1 VHDLQ
6 NLRPIGENMDKIA
19 DSPSRNH
26 QVVSRVAV
34 IGCVCI
40 VALFAFWSSGHSN
53 AQPQTKEPS
62 TSNASFAADGELH
75 LPSSFRRWEHVGS
88 RVKTSGK
95 SVLDGAV
102 ILRPQVMDTYVE
114 PSAFVQYKK
123 TGVWPDGTQIVKE
136 ISIIKIG
143 DDCDKV
149 TFACST
155 PAGAGIFEDSFVGIG
170 MMVKDSKRFPNAP
183 GNWAYFRFL
192 ANGSAYATSSA
203 ILAANQCQSCHVKFA
218 SKEDYVF
225 TDTHIGLT
233 SNNVH

>member
-1 VHDLQ
+1 M
-6 NLRPIGENMDKIA
+6 EKMS
-19 DSPSRNH
+19 DSLSRNR
-26 QVVSRVAV
+26 QVISRVAA
-34 IGCVCI
+34 IACVCI
-40 VALFAFWSSGHSN
+40 LALFAFWSVGHLN
-53 AQPQTKEPS
+53 AQPQTKAPS
-62 TSNASFAADGELH
+62 TANASFEANGDLH
-75 LPSSFRRWEHVGS
+75 LPLSFRRWEHVGS

-102 ILRPQVMDTYVE
+102 ILRPQVMDTYIE
-114 PSAFVQYKK
+114 PSAFIRYKK

-143 DDCDKV
+143 NDCDKV
-149 TFACST
+149 TFACNT

-170 MMVKDSKRFPNAP
+170 MMVKDSKRFPKAP

-192 ANGSAYATSSA
+192 ANGAAYATSSA
-203 ILAANQCQSCHVKFA
+203 VLPENQCQSCHVKFA

-233 SNNVH
+233 SSNVH

>member
-1 VHDLQ
+1 
-6 NLRPIGENMDKIA
+6 MDKMTTSQSHSQQSSVRAAAIA
-19 DSPSRNH
+19 S
-26 QVVSRVAV
+26 
-34 IGCVCI
+34 VCI
-40 VALFAFWSSGHSN
+40 MAVLAFWSAGHSS
-53 AQPQTKEPS
+53 ALPPASALS
-62 TSNASFAADGELH
+62 TVRASFAADGDLH
-75 LPSSFRRWEHVGS
+75 LPGGFRRWEHVGS

-102 ILRPQVMDTYVE
+102 ILRPQVMDTYIE

-136 ISIIKIG
+136 ISIIKVG

-155 PAGAGIFEDSFVGIG
+155 PAGAGIFQDSFIGVG
-170 MMVKDSKRFPNAP
+170 MMVKDSKRFPDAP

-192 ANGSAYATSSA
+192 AHGPTYATTSA
-203 ILAANQCQSCHVKFA
+203 VLPENQCQSCHVKFA

-225 TDTHIGLT
+225 TDAHIGLT
-233 SNNVH
+233 SGNVH

>member
-1 VHDLQ
+1 
-6 NLRPIGENMDKIA
+6 MDKKTTSQSREQQSSVRAMAIA
-19 DSPSRNH
+19 SISL
-26 QVVSRVAV
+26 
-34 IGCVCI
+34 I
-40 VALFAFWSSGHSN
+40 ALLAFWNAGHSS
-53 AQPQTKEPS
+53 ALPPAPAPS
-62 TSNASFAADGELH
+62 TAKASFAADGNLH
-75 LPSSFRRWEHVGS
+75 LPGGFRRWEHVGS

-102 ILRPQVMDTYVE
+102 ILRPQVMDTYIE
-114 PSAFVQYKK
+114 PSAFVRYKK

-136 ISIIKIG
+136 ISIIKVG

-155 PAGAGIFEDSFVGIG
+155 PAGAGIFQDSFIGIG
-170 MMVKDSKRFPNAP
+170 MMVKDRKRFPDAP

-192 ANGSAYATSSA
+192 ANGPAYATTSVV
-203 ILAANQCQSCHVKFA
+203 LPENQCQSCHVKFA

-233 SNNVH
+233 SANVH

>member
-1 VHDLQ
+1 
-6 NLRPIGENMDKIA
+6 MDQMKTSQPHSQQSSVRATAIA
-19 DSPSRNH
+19 S
-26 QVVSRVAV
+26 
-34 IGCVCI
+34 VCI
-40 VALFAFWSSGHSN
+40 IAVLAFWSAGHSS
-53 AQPQTKEPS
+53 ALPPASALS
-62 TSNASFAADGELH
+62 TVRASFAADGNLH
-75 LPSSFRRWEHVGS
+75 LPGGFRRWEHVGS

-102 ILRPQVMDTYVE
+102 ILRPQVMDTYIE

-136 ISIIKIG
+136 ISIIKVG

-155 PAGAGIFEDSFVGIG
+155 PAGAGIFQDSFIGIG
-170 MMVKDSKRFPNAP
+170 MMVKDSKRFTTAP

-192 ANGSAYATSSA
+192 ANGPAYATTSA
-203 ILAANQCQSCHVKFA
+203 VLSENQCQSCHVKFA
-218 SKEDYVF
+218 SQEDYVF

-233 SNNVH
+233 SGNVH

>member
-1 VHDLQ
+1 LSA
-6 NLRPIGENMDKIA
+6 LP
-19 DSPSRNH
+19 P
-26 QVVSRVAV
+26 VAV
-34 IGCVCI
+34 
-40 VALFAFWSSGHSN
+40 
-53 AQPQTKEPS
+53 QPAR
-62 TSNASFAADGELH
+62 ASFAANGGLQLPDG
-75 LPSSFRRWEHVGS
+75 FRRWEHVGS

-114 PSAFVQYKK
+114 PSAFVQYKQ
-123 TGVWPDGTQIVKE
+123 TGAWPDGTQIVKE

-143 DDCDKV
+143 NDCDKV

-155 PAGAGIFEDSFVGIG
+155 PAGAGIFEDSFIGIG
-170 MMVKDSKRFPNAP
+170 MMIKDSKRFPDVP

-192 ANGSAYATSSA
+192 ASGPAYATISA
-203 ILAANQCQSCHVKFA
+203 VLPESQCRSCHVKFA

-233 SNNVH
+233 SVNVH